1 MDIRE
6 ITNETSIVQGLISM
20 LDAVDLNKIQQDL
33 AKLSDESLDPNLY
46 ELSPKDAASYVA
58 LLSTASVF
66 GYQYQA
72 NPVVKMLFKPET
84 KDVFAFIYSRLQPLS
99 GILSKIAAG
108 EATTDEIEHE
118 TLRKGIRNRSLQRRQ
133 ALASRL

>member
-1 MDIRE
+1 
-6 ITNETSIVQGLISM
+6 M

-33 AKLSDESLDPNLY
+33 AALSEESLDPNLY
-46 ELSPKDAASYVA
+46 ELSPKDAASYIA
-58 LLSTASVF
+58 L
-66 GYQYQA
+66 
-72 NPVVKMLFKPET
+72 VKMLFKPET